1 MYIFIYIYFRN
12 TPKAQV
18 ILQNPGEAGGRG
30 TRKGKVPPNI
40 ALMFLH
46 MMNPL
51 RPRREKRKAYVKWPQ
66 DQNNH
71 ML

>member
-18 ILQNPGEAGGRG
+18 ILQNPVEAGGGG